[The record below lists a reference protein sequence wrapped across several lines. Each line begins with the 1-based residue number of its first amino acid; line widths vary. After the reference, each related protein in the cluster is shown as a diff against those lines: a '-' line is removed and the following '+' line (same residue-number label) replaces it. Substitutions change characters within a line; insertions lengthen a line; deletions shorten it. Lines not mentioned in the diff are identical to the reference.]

1 MLCSVIDGSLYFIK
15 YVQPQPR
22 VSPYAS
28 HLCNTVI
35 LLYLDLVYSFG
46 NILPLCGW
54 SFARFCYIFNYPN
67 PTQPFL
73 KLPHQ
78 NIPLSNSYLFFL
90 LYRLL

>member
-1 MLCSVIDGSLYFIK
+1 MLCSVIDGSIYFTK
-15 YVQPQPR
+15 YVQPQPGFLHMHH
-22 VSPYAS
+22 VY
-28 HLCNTVI
+28 VI

-73 KLPHQ
+73 KLSHQ